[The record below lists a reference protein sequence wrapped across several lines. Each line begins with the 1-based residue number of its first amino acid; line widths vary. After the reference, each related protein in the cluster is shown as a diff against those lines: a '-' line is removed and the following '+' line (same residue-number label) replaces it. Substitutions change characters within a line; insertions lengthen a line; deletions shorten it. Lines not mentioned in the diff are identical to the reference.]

1 QIPVNDKNEMLE
13 SPIDPGD
20 PRGELLR
27 QAALIIWDEAPMA
40 NKAVL
45 VCVEALRR
53 IMGNSLPFGGKVLIL
68 LGDFRQTC
76 PVVRQGSRAE
86 VV

>member
-13 SPIDPGD
+13 SPIDPWD

-27 QAALIIWDEAPMA
+27 QAALIIWDAAPMA

-45 VCVEALRR
+45 AYVEETLRR
-53 IMGNSLPFGGKVLIL
+53 
-68 LGDFRQTC
+68 
-76 PVVRQGSRAE
+76 
-86 VV
+86 